1 MSALSPAEAL
11 GMLTDM
17 AAVRRDNEND
27 ALICNEILL
36 AVLERARVVGVLD
49 AWAGQSIQFAWEY
62 MMAMSRGEWMCRLWK
77 GSAIVRSFAGHSAD
91 AARAAAAKAIEAG
104 EV

>member
-1 MSALSPAEAL
+1 MSPERIDFITTLVGHSDLSDSQLVAEL
-11 GMLTDM
+11 
-17 AAVRRDNEND
+17 RE
-27 ALICNEILL
+27 C
-36 AVLERARVVGVLD
+36 LERARVVGVLD